1 MTVPIQHRWWVS
13 CLDGNLGWLACFCKI
28 VSGAIPSPSSH
39 VSGLWFYIFVWIGQ
53 HSGRSCHVIVRMVA
67 PLLVLVVSFISP
79 FWKIATSMLSFVTPW
94 QDDNKTMRCV
104 DFDDYKRHAMFH
116 WWDHGTVFLYKVCK
130 MITKDNSM
138 LSHVLLPEHGIPNFI
153 SFMRARNPVFWPKRA

>member
-1 MTVPIQHRWWVS
+1 
-13 CLDGNLGWLACFCKI
+13 
-28 VSGAIPSPSSH
+28 
-39 VSGLWFYIFVWIGQ
+39 
-53 HSGRSCHVIVRMVA
+53 MVA

-116 WWDHGTVFLYKVCK
+116 
-130 MITKDNSM
+130 
-138 LSHVLLPEHGIPNFI
+138 
-153 SFMRARNPVFWPKRA
+153 